1 MSPPQVPP
9 PSAPLWPP
17 ASPPSSPDSVN
28 AFHYTLGSLLALLSG
43 ILVAYSMGLEI
54 KLDEQGAPPPTIRFW
69 GRDIG
74 ARRICGKE
82 IRGQD
87 FIWCAGMIFYG
98 IGSGGTCSIAGLLIP
113 LSLLSAIFVT
123 LLVFNLGFARLIL
136 SETPTRA
143 KKMGAVVVLV
153 GCTLCSLGSSGAL
166 AGREAP
172 NEFDSYQMADY
183 FSATAGAA
191 WFIGLCTLVVGSVV
205 AIAVFERRF
214 PTEDLVVA
222 HHRRTAAATPQ
233 PDLSD
238 LELAP
243 SWLESLMALVYP
255 GSLGLDEAIVH
266 LCLKGGNAMSTTC
279 GRDERDGGSGCTHWV
294 YPVTLSIWMLTAFAT
309 VGWLRVVFKRY
320 ETTVALPVEYGA
332 AAAGDVVS
340 GLVFYQE

>member
-1 MSPPQVPP
+1 
-9 PSAPLWPP
+9 
-17 ASPPSSPDSVN
+17 
-28 AFHYTLGSLLALLSG
+28 
-43 ILVAYSMGLEI
+43 
-54 KLDEQGAPPPTIRFW
+54 
-69 GRDIG
+69 
-74 ARRICGKE
+74 
-82 IRGQD
+82 
-87 FIWCAGMIFYG
+87 
-98 IGSGGTCSIAGLLIP
+98 
-113 LSLLSAIFVT
+113 
-123 LLVFNLGFARLIL
+123 
-136 SETPTRA
+136 
-143 KKMGAVVVLV
+143 
-153 GCTLCSLGSSGAL
+153 
-166 AGREAP
+166 
-172 NEFDSYQMADY
+172 MADY

-340 GLVFYQE
+340 GLVFYQ